1 MEKRIYNA
9 PEVEITRI
17 KSDIITFSET
27 EEWTGP
33 VVGEGL
39 FGGPQTP

>member
-9 PEVEITRI
+9 PEVEVSRL

-39 FGGPQTP
+39 FGGPETP